1 MKSIIIILL
10 ILLIFYFLFRGE
22 LFTNHYSSIKLFDSS
37 NWATYCSC
45 DGKHLDYTFRR
56 KVNKVIVNL
65 REGDSF
71 TLYGYTGA
79 GLCESEMHTRLSID
93 WKPLIAKKNTCSET
107 IYLDETFKCYHI
119 LLNFA

>member
-22 LFTNHYSSIKLFDSS
+22 LFTNYYSSVRLFDCS

-45 DGKHLDYTFRR
+45 DGKYLDYTFRR
-56 KVNKVIVNL
+56 KVNKVVL
-65 REGDSF
+65 KLQEGDSF
-71 TLYGYTGA
+71 TLYGYTGT

-93 WKPLIAKKNTCSET
+93 WKPLISKKNKCVET
-107 IYLDETFKCYHI
+107 IYLTETYKCYH
-119 LLNFA
+119 LLLSFA